1 MAFICWW
8 CLSWQPVQA
17 CLPHDAEISRKSS
30 EWSLCS
36 VVCLCILCEVA
47 KRHLH
52 TSHTS
57 ACFLQ
62 EDTEE
67 KVEEKKRQLYEEDI
81 DAILARA
88 EVSC

>member
-1 MAFICWW
+1 MHFCE
-8 CLSWQPVQA
+8 LV
-17 CLPHDAEISRKSS
+17 SRN
-30 EWSLCS
+30 
-36 VVCLCILCEVA
+36 
-47 KRHLH
+47 LH
-52 TSHTS
+52 TNHTS
-57 ACFLQ
+57 ACSLQ